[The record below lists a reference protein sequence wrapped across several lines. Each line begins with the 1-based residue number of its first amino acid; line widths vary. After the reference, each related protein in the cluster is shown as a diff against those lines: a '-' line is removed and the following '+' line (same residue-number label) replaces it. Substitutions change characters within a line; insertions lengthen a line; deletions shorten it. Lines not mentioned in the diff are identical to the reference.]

1 MTALRKK
8 QRLRE
13 MGEPTTEYID
23 KKVAFYYCKN
33 RHYII

>member
-23 KKVAFYYCKN
+23 KKVAFYYCN
-33 RHYII
+33 SHNV